1 VVEPL
6 NVAIKFPH
14 PNIHVHYAAGCSL
27 AEAFYQSIG
36 WPYQVLI
43 VGDPLCRPWANI
55 PKVTIQGVKPNE
67 RTRGTLAITPTA
79 TVTGGRGI
87 ARFELFVDG
96 LRRDKIAGGEA
107 FSLDTTELADGFHE
121 LRVVAIEGGAIESQ
135 GRAIV
140 PFWVTNGGKV
150 LSLTST
156 ARRVRANDRME
167 IKVNGTGAARILVT
181 HQGRE
186 LGEVAGSAGRITVS
200 TKDLGSGPAVLH
212 ATSYAA
218 PSADGT
224 AKPLAAAP
232 PLEITVLEN

>member
-1 VVEPL
+1 
-6 NVAIKFPH
+6 
-14 PNIHVHYAAGCSL
+14 
-27 AEAFYQSIG
+27 
-36 WPYQVLI
+36 VLI